1 MTFKTF
7 SAAAIMAA
15 GFAAS
20 AAPASAQYYP
30 YPPPPGPPPGYY
42 GPRDPYGPRPYPPP
56 RPPRPWDDGRF
67 EDDRYYRP
75 RPQVYGNLCVTS
87 RGNCRTQPLPNGAAC
102 SCFIPG
108 FGPKRGN
115 ILARP
120 GY

>member
-1 MTFKTF
+1 MKLK
-7 SAAAIMAA
+7 ALGAVAIMAA

-30 YPPPPGPPPGYY
+30 YPPPQREYY
-42 GPRDPYGPRPYPPP
+42 GPRDYYEPRRPPP
-56 RPPRPWDDGRF
+56 RRWDDDGG
-67 EDDRYYRP
+67 YYRRQP
-75 RPQVYGNLCVTS
+75 VIYGNLCVTS
-87 RGNCRTQPLPNGAAC
+87 RGNCRTQPLPNNASC

-120 GY
+120 GW